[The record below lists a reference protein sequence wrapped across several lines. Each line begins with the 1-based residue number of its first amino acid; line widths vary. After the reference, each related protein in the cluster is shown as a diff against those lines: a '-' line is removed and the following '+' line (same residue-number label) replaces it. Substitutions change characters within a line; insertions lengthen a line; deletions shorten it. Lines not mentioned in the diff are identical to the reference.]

1 MLRTETV
8 EPKELRIS
16 MRVDPERKAV
26 IARAAKIQHTTISDF
41 VLENAYG
48 AAREIIAEETQ
59 ISMTKKQFEA
69 MCRILD
75 HPPTANLKKM
85 RKLLN
90 TKTVLD

>member
-1 MLRTETV
+1 
-8 EPKELRIS
+8 

-26 IARAAKIQHTTISDF
+26 IARAAHIRHKSISEF

-48 AAREIIAEETQ
+48 AAREIIADETQ
-59 ISMTKKQFEA
+59 VTMTKEQFEY
-69 MCRILD
+69 MCKVLD
-75 HPPTANLKKM
+75 APPAQQLKKM